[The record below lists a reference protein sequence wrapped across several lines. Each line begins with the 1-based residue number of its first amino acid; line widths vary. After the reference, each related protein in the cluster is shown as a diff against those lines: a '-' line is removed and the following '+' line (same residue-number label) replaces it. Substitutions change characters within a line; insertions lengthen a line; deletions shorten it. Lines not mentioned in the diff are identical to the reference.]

1 MHPRLTL
8 ARRRSRQA
16 LHPGYVRAAAAKPQ
30 TPAEIYI
37 YPAAARRGAE
47 QDGRALVAPAAPAV
61 PEPAPSLGWLPAA
74 YGIVIMALWFVG
86 ANVTPGA

>member
-8 ARRRSRQA
+8 ARCRARQA
-16 LHPGYVRAAAAKPQ
+16 LYPGYVRAAASKFQA
-30 TPAEIYI
+30 PAEIYI

-47 QDGRALVAPAAPAV
+47 QDDRALVAPAAPAV
-61 PEPAPSLGWLPAA
+61 PEPAPSLNWLPAA